1 MDFGN
6 GCEQENLFIDTL
18 NRTMVEPRRQ
28 CYPLP
33 SVDLKKKAVGGI
45 LSVTVVSAQN
55 LLRERSELGRDN
67 NNSNGSLGRKSQGK
81 FVEIACED
89 LMRKTRMQGGG
100 LSPVWDETIDMVLHD
115 NTGTVHFN
123 VYEQGPNNN
132 VKFDF
137 IGSCE
142 VKVINSFFC
151 LQSHFVC
158 FDNSLQVFLFPSHM
172 REFCLVGKVKAAGV
186 KRVPGE
192 SVGAE
197 FFCVI

>member
-6 GCEQENLFIDTL
+6 GCEQENLFIDML
-18 NRTMVEPRRQ
+18 NHTMVEPRRR

-67 NNSNGSLGRKSQGK
+67 NSSNGSLGRKSQGK

-142 VKVINSFFC
+142 VKVINSFF
-151 LQSHFVC
+151 VC
-158 FDNSLQVFLFPSHM
+158 KATLFALTTVCKSFSSLPT
-172 REFCLVGKVKAAGV
+172 
-186 KRVPGE
+186 
-192 SVGAE
+192 
-197 FFCVI
+197 

>member
-1 MDFGN
+1 
-6 GCEQENLFIDTL
+6 
-18 NRTMVEPRRQ
+18 
-28 CYPLP
+28 
-33 SVDLKKKAVGGI
+33 VDLKKKAVGGI
-45 LSVTVVSAQN
+45 LSVTLVSARN
-55 LLRERSELGRDN
+55 LLREGSELGRD
-67 NNSNGSLGRKSQGK
+67 SNGSPLDRKSLGN

-142 VKVINSFFC
+142 VKVINSFF
-151 LQSHFVC
+151 VC
-158 FDNSLQVFLFPSHM
+158 KATLFALTTVCKSFSSLPT
-172 REFCLVGKVKAAGV
+172 
-186 KRVPGE
+186 
-192 SVGAE
+192 
-197 FFCVI
+197 